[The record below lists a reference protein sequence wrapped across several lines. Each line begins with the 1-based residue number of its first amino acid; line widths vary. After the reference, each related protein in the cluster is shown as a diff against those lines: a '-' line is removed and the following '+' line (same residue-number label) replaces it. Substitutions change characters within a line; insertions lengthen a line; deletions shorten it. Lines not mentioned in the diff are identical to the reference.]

1 MRIKRLEICGFKSFC
16 DKTVLTFNDPITG
29 VVGPNGCGKSNIVD
43 AIRWVMGEQSA
54 KHLRGRA
61 MEDIIFN
68 GSESRG
74 PAGLAEV
81 SLTFDMGALASDAA
95 PGGVPWG
102 AVGPSDV
109 VVTRRL
115 YRGGE
120 SEYLLGGVPCRLRD
134 IVEFFLGT
142 GVGSKA
148 YAIIE
153 QGRIGFIVS
162 SRPEDRRAL
171 IDEAAGITKYKA
183 KKKVA
188 ERRMDAT
195 RQHLLRVTDI
205 IGEIETRLRSLKLQA
220 QKAERYKR
228 YKAEL
233 KDLELCAASQ
243 KHLGL
248 VAEEKYL
255 GSARADVEKQHA
267 DDAAALAVE
276 ETVVEAERLTVSQEL
291 AEISVAKDE
300 LFALDNKAQL
310 AAQRAEHYQDES
322 ATLLVRAD
330 HSRKESEALAARA
343 AQDAEALA
351 EIEGQAALLD
361 EEAEFSVGPAA
372 VLAVDALS
380 GGLALADM
388 ERTCSEARTELAT
401 ARRELDQSVSGLGS
415 TRTKIARLES
425 DIESARVR
433 AEDLAHRLDEL
444 VRDESQ
450 SNEQIE
456 RIAGEAAE
464 VGQRVEELQARAA
477 TLVEKKAESEALAAS
492 LRAEVARG
500 EIELET
506 LREEAH
512 RRRSRLQSL
521 AEIQNRYESFQR
533 GVRAIM
539 QRVRESSAE
548 SGSDSSQ
555 AGTTWTSQ
563 GVRGLVADIV
573 QPPPELET
581 ALEAVLGE
589 RLGNIIVESHEVGVE
604 AIDFL
609 KQRSEGRS
617 SFIPLSLR
625 SVGSQGTVIYD
636 ANGGATTET
645 ADGDMTVAVPSASAI
660 AEWPNGQG
668 VRGPMLELIG
678 FDRHYDRVAAYLLGD
693 IVVVEDLRTALD
705 LWRQT
710 KTRKTLVT
718 LDGEVIDPH
727 GVVTG
732 GSRESAVAGVL
743 SQKREMRELEEVVA
757 RLDQDYQETL
767 ARHVSTKQGLADAIA
782 ALDQAVAE
790 IRRDEVDL
798 SALKKDADRLARERT
813 QSEARRIQ
821 LASTVE
827 NLRGSTA
834 QNQQRLEEST
844 TQLVTEQEAVAE
856 REATA
861 EGLRGQVDVLSEKVD
876 MLMSELSTVKV
887 AAAQASDRKR
897 VARENI
903 DRLRREIADHQTRR
917 GQLDEEASADL
928 TRAETLRLE
937 AEQLRQEASTLQS
950 ELAERS
956 RAYTERQ
963 SAIEE
968 RSGALARRDAE
979 LKAARANVARLAQ
992 ELNALDL
999 RCQQVAMRL
1008 QALDEQVVER
1018 YPEIGKIA
1026 AVLIDFHLRD
1036 LSGETEEAR
1045 IRELR
1050 GLVERMGDINLTAI
1064 EESAEL
1070 QQRYDFLTAQK
1081 ADLESAMSRLETAID
1096 KINRASRKRFR
1107 DVFDTINAKFQE
1119 VFPHLFG
1126 GGRAHLALTDEN
1138 DMLETGVEI
1147 IANPPGKKMLQNIEL
1162 LSGGE
1167 KALTAVSL
1175 LFAIFLVKPSPFCVL
1190 DEVDA
1195 PLDEAN
1201 VGRFNNAVREMTDQS
1216 QFIIVTHNQR
1226 TMEIADKLCG
1236 ITMEESGV
1244 SKLVAVNLRDRNKK
1258 PEPDPE
1264 EAVLPPDSGDF
1275 GEPASA

>member
-188 ERRMDAT
+188 ERRMEAT

-233 KDLELCAASQ
+233 KDLELCAATQ
-243 KHLGL
+243 KHLGWL
-248 VAEEKYL
+248 AEQKYL
-255 GSARADVEKQHA
+255 AAAHTDLEKQHA
-267 DDAAALAVE
+267 DESAALAVE

-310 AAQRAEHYQDES
+310 FTQRAEHYQDES
-322 ATLLVRAD
+322 ATLLVRAE
-330 HSRKESEALAARA
+330 HSRRESEGLAARA
-343 AQDAEALA
+343 AENVEALSA
-351 EIEGQAALLD
+351 IEGQVALLD
-361 EEAEFSVGPAA
+361 EEAESRAQ
-372 VLAVDALS
+372 ALEE
-380 GGLALADM
+380 M
-388 ERTCSEARTELAT
+388 ERTSAEARGELAT
-401 ARRELDQSVSGLGS
+401 ARRELDQSVAGVAS
-415 TRTKIARLES
+415 TRTRIARLES

-444 VRDESQ
+444 LRDESQ
-450 SNEQIE
+450 SSDQIE
-456 RIAGEAAE
+456 RIATEVSD
-464 VGQRVEELQARAA
+464 VGQRVEELQVRAV
-477 TLVEKKAESEALAAS
+477 TLAERKAESEAAVSS
-492 LRAEVARG
+492 LRAEVGRG

-512 RRRSRLQSL
+512 RRRSRLESL
-521 AEIQNRYESFQR
+521 AEIQSRYESFQR

-539 QRVRESSAE
+539 QKVHESTAE
-548 SGSDSSQ
+548 TGSDSSPPNP
-555 AGTTWTSQ
+555 TWTSQ

-617 SFIPLSLR
+617 SFIPVSLR
-625 SVGSQGTVIYD
+625 SMGNEGTVIYD
-636 ANGGATTET
+636 ASGGGTVEATEG
-645 ADGDMTVAVPSASAI
+645 AMTLPVPTPMML
-660 AEWPNGQG
+660 AEWPRGEG

-693 IVVVEDLRTALD
+693 VVVVEDLRKALD
-705 LWRQT
+705 LWRHT
-710 KTRKTLVT
+710 KTHKTLVT

-732 GSRESAVAGVL
+732 GSRESATAGVL

-757 RLDQDYQETL
+757 RLDQDYQATL
-767 ARHVSTKQGLADAIA
+767 QRHVSNKQALGDAVSG
-782 ALDQAVAE
+782 LDQTVSE
-790 IRRDEVDL
+790 MRRDELDL
-798 SALKKDADRLARERT
+798 GALKKDADRLARDRT
-813 QSEARRIQ
+813 QAEARRVQ
-821 LASTVE
+821 LGSTVE
-827 NLRGSTA
+827 NLRSSTA
-834 QNQQRLEEST
+834 QNQLRLEEST
-844 TQLVTEQEAVAE
+844 AQLVAEQEAVAE
-856 REATA
+856 REAAA
-861 EGLRGQVDVLSEKVD
+861 ESLRDQVGVLSEKVD
-876 MLMSELSTVKV
+876 SLMSELSTVKV
-887 AAAQASDRKR
+887 AAAQAGDRKR
-897 VARENI
+897 MARDTM
-903 DRLRREIADHQTRR
+903 DRLQREISDHETRR
-917 GQLDEEASADL
+917 LQLDQDASADL
-928 TRAETLRLE
+928 ARAESLRVE

-950 ELAERS
+950 DLAERS
-956 RAYTERQ
+956 RVYTDRQ

-968 RSGALARRDAE
+968 RSGELARRDAE
-979 LKAARANVARLAQ
+979 LKAARSNVARLTQ
-992 ELNALDL
+992 ELGSLDL

-1008 QALDEQVVER
+1008 ESLDEQIVER
-1018 YPEIGKIA
+1018 YPEIGKVSTVIA
-1026 AVLIDFHLRD
+1026 DFHLRD
-1036 LSGETEEAR
+1036 LSGEEQDSR

-1070 QQRYDFLTAQK
+1070 QQRYDFLTTQK
-1081 ADLESAMSRLETAID
+1081 ADLESAISRLETAID

-1126 GGRAHLALTDEN
+1126 GGRAHLALTDES

-1195 PLDEAN
+1195 PLDDAN

-1244 SKLVAVNLRDRNKK
+1244 SKLVAVNLRDRRES
-1258 PEPDPE
+1258 PEPEPE
-1264 EAVLPPDSGDF
+1264 PTVLPSDGGDF
-1275 GEPASA
+1275 GQPASA

>member
-1 MRIKRLEICGFKSFC
+1 MRIKRLEICGFKSFV
-16 DKTVLTFNDPITG
+16 DRTVLMFDDPITG

-74 PAGLAEV
+74 PAGMAEV
-81 SLTFDMGALASDAA
+81 SITFDTGSLASDVA

-102 AVGPSDV
+102 AAGPSHV

-115 YRGGE
+115 YRGGD

-162 SRPEDRRAL
+162 SRPEDRRTL

-188 ERRMDAT
+188 ERRMEAT

-233 KDLELCAASQ
+233 KDLELCLATQ

-248 VAEEKYL
+248 LSEQKYVQAAHAVLHTQHENEASALAAEEA
-255 GSARADVEKQHA
+255 SVES
-267 DDAAALAVE
+267 
-276 ETVVEAERLTVSQEL
+276 ERLVLSVDQAEL
-291 AEISVAKDE
+291 STAKEE

-310 AAQRAEHYQDES
+310 SAQRAEHYQDES
-322 ATLLVRAD
+322 AMLVVRAD
-330 HSRKESEALAARA
+330 HARKESEGLVLRTTQDTESLAAIES
-343 AQDAEALA
+343 QLA
-351 EIEGQAALLD
+351 ILD
-361 EEAEFSVGPAA
+361 EEAETRARALEEMEQSCAA
-372 VLAVDALS
+372 AKND
-380 GGLALADM
+380 
-388 ERTCSEARTELAT
+388 LAT
-401 ARRELDQSVSGLGS
+401 ARRQLDQSVAGGS
-415 TRTKIARLES
+415 SARTRMARLES

-433 AEDLAHRLDEL
+433 AEDLAHRLEEL
-444 VRDESQ
+444 AHDDASSSEA
-450 SNEQIE
+450 
-456 RIAGEAAE
+456 IARMISEATEAAE
-464 VGQRVEELQARAA
+464 HVGELQARASE
-477 TLVEKKAESEALAAS
+477 LVEKKAQLDGQAIG
-492 LRAEVARG
+492 LRADVARG

-521 AEIQNRYESFQR
+521 AEIQERYESFQH

-539 QRVRESSAE
+539 QKVHESNARPAGELGGDVVGESA
-548 SGSDSSQ
+548 
-555 AGTTWTSQ
+555 TWTTH

-589 RLGNIIVESHEVGVE
+589 RLGNIIVESHEVGIE
-604 AIDFL
+604 AIDYL
-609 KQRSEGRS
+609 KERSEGRS

-625 SVGSQGTVIYD
+625 TSKPSGTVVYD
-636 ANGGATTET
+636 AMGGE
-645 ADGDMTVAVPSASAI
+645 AVEAESVAI
-660 AEWPNGQG
+660 ASIPVEWPIGEG
-668 VRGPMLELIG
+668 VRGPMLQLIG
-678 FDRHYDRVAAYLLGD
+678 FDRHYDSIANYLLGD
-693 IVVVEDLRTALD
+693 VVVVENLGKAIE
-705 LWRQT
+705 LWQKT
-710 KTRKTLVT
+710 KTEKTLVT
-718 LDGEVIDPH
+718 LDGDVIDPH

-732 GSRESAVAGVL
+732 GSRESAVASVL

-757 RLDQDYQETL
+757 RLDQDYQATL
-767 ARHVSTKQGLADAIA
+767 DRHVGNKQALAETVATLDETIA
-782 ALDQAVAE
+782 SM
-790 IRRDEVDL
+790 RRDEL
-798 SALKKDADRLARERT
+798 ELAAYKKDTDRLARERT
-813 QSEARRIQ
+813 QAEARRVQ
-821 LASTVE
+821 LAGTIE
-827 NLRGSTA
+827 NLRTSTS
-834 QNQQRLEEST
+834 QNQARIEEAAV
-844 TQLVTEQEAVAE
+844 QLVTEQEVAIDH
-856 REATA
+856 EAKA
-861 EGLRGQVDVLSEKVD
+861 EELRLQVATLAETVDGLQR
-876 MLMSELSTVKV
+876 ELSTVNV

-897 VARENI
+897 IARDQVE
-903 DRLRREIADHQTRR
+903 RLRREIAEHQERR
-917 GQLDEEASADL
+917 ANLDEEAATDL
-928 TRAETLRLE
+928 ARSEELRTQAET
-937 AEQLRQEASTLQS
+937 LRQEASLLQS
-950 ELAERS
+950 DLAERS
-956 RAYTERQ
+956 RSYSERQ
-963 SAIEE
+963 SAVEE
-968 RSGALARRDAE
+968 RSGQLARRDAD
-979 LKAARANVARLAQ
+979 LKTTRSSVARLAQ
-992 ELNALDL
+992 DLGSFDL
-999 RCQQVAMRL
+999 RCQQVTMRIEG
-1008 QALDEQVVER
+1008 LDEQMRER
-1018 YPEIGKIA
+1018 YPEIVKVADI
-1026 AVLIDFHLRD
+1026 VIDFHLRA

-1070 QQRYDFLTAQK
+1070 QQRFDFLTLQK
-1081 ADLESAMSRLETAID
+1081 ADLESAISRLETAID

-1107 DVFDTINAKFQE
+1107 DVFDTVNAKFQE

-1126 GGRAHLALTDEN
+1126 GGKAHLALTDES
-1138 DMLETGVEI
+1138 DLLETGVEI
-1147 IANPPGKKMLQNIEL
+1147 VANPPGKKILQNIEL

-1201 VGRFNNAVREMTDQS
+1201 VGRFNHAVREMTDQS

-1226 TMEIADKLCG
+1226 TMEIADRLCG

-1244 SKLVAVNLRDRNKK
+1244 SKLVAVNLRDKK
-1258 PEPDPE
+1258 RAPAPAEPVQAMPQTDT
-1264 EAVLPPDSGDF
+1264 AGQ
-1275 GEPASA
+1275 PASM

>member
-1 MRIKRLEICGFKSFC
+1 MRIKRLEICGFKSFV
-16 DKTVLTFNDPITG
+16 DRTVLTFDDPITG

-61 MEDIIFN
+61 MEDVIFS

-81 SLTFDMGALASDAA
+81 SITFDTAALPGDVA

-102 AVGPSDV
+102 AAGPADV

-115 YRGGE
+115 YRGGD

-162 SRPEDRRAL
+162 SRPEDRRTL

-188 ERRMDAT
+188 ERRMEAT

-233 KDLELCAASQ
+233 KDLELCLATQ

-248 VAEEKYL
+248 LAEQKYVVAAHAALQTQHADETSSLVAEEA
-255 GSARADVEKQHA
+255 S
-267 DDAAALAVE
+267 
-276 ETVVEAERLTVSQEL
+276 VEAERLALADDLGEL
-291 AEISVAKDE
+291 SKAKEE

-310 AAQRAEHYQDES
+310 SAQRAEHYQDES
-322 ATLLVRAD
+322 AMLVVRAD
-330 HSRKESEALAARA
+330 HARKESDGLALRTEQNTESLAATEGQVA
-343 AQDAEALA
+343 MLDAEA
-351 EIEGQAALLD
+351 
-361 EEAEFSVGPAA
+361 
-372 VLAVDALS
+372 
-380 GGLALADM
+380 
-388 ERTCSEARTELAT
+388 EARISALEAMEQTCAEAKSELAT
-401 ARRELDQSVSGLGS
+401 ARRQLDQSVAGTGS
-415 TRTKIARLES
+415 ARTRIARLES
-425 DIESARVR
+425 DVESARVR
-433 AEDLAHRLDEL
+433 AEDLARRLEEL
-444 VRDESQ
+444 LRDESL
-450 SNEQIE
+450 SSEALL
-456 RIAGEAAE
+456 RMAGEAAE
-464 VGQRVEELQARAA
+464 AGERASELQARAEV
-477 TLVEKKAESEALAAS
+477 LVEKKSLHETQAS
-492 LRAEVARG
+492 TLRGEVARG

-521 AEIQNRYESFQR
+521 AEIQERYESFQR

-539 QRVRESSAE
+539 QKVREANALPAGDQGGDVAGESA
-548 SGSDSSQ
+548 
-555 AGTTWTSQ
+555 AWTTH

-609 KQRSEGRS
+609 KAQSEGRS

-625 SVGSQGTVIYD
+625 ASSPSGAVVYD
-636 ANGGATTET
+636 ATGGEAVEATTSMVPVPM
-645 ADGDMTVAVPSASAI
+645 AWPIGD
-660 AEWPNGQG
+660 G

-678 FDRHYDRVAAYLLGD
+678 FDRHYDRIASYLLGD
-693 IVVVEDLRTALD
+693 VIVVEDLRKALE

-710 KTRKTLVT
+710 KTEKTLVT

-743 SQKREMRELEEVVA
+743 SQKREMRDLEEVVA
-757 RLDQDYQETL
+757 RLDQDYQATL
-767 ARHVSTKQGLADAIA
+767 DRHVGNKQALAETVT
-782 ALDQAVAE
+782 ALDETVAAM
-790 IRRDEVDL
+790 RRDEL
-798 SALKKDADRLARERT
+798 ELAAQKKDADRLARE
-813 QSEARRIQ
+813 QIQVEARRVQ
-821 LASTVE
+821 LTSTIE
-827 NLRGSTA
+827 SLRTSTS
-834 QNQQRLEEST
+834 QNQARIEEAT
-844 TQLVTEQEAVAE
+844 TQLVTEQEAALE
-856 REATA
+856 HETRA
-861 EGLRGQVDVLSEKVD
+861 EGLRCQVDTLAEKVD
-876 MLMSELSTVKV
+876 GLLAELSTVNV
-887 AAAQASDRKR
+887 AAAQAGDRKR
-897 VARENI
+897 MARESV
-903 DRLRREIADHQTRR
+903 DRLRREISDSQTKRA
-917 GQLDEEASADL
+917 QLDEDASRDL
-928 TRAETLRLE
+928 ARAESLRLQ
-937 AEQLRQEASTLQS
+937 AEELRQEASLLQS

-956 RAYTERQ
+956 RAYGERQ
-963 SAIEE
+963 GVTEE
-968 RSGALARRDAE
+968 RSGALARRDAD
-979 LKAARANVARLAQ
+979 LKAVRSHVARLAQ
-992 ELNALDL
+992 ELGSLDL
-999 RCQQVAMRL
+999 RCQQVAMRIDG
-1008 QALDEQVVER
+1008 LDEQIRDR
-1018 YPEIGKIA
+1018 YPEIAKVA
-1026 AVLIDFHLRD
+1026 HVVTDFHLRA
-1036 LSGETEEAR
+1036 LSGDTEESR
-1045 IRELR
+1045 VRELR

-1070 QQRYDFLTAQK
+1070 QQRYDFLTTQK

-1107 DVFDTINAKFQE
+1107 DVFDTVNAKFQE

-1126 GGRAHLALTDEN
+1126 GGKAHLALTDES
-1138 DMLETGVEI
+1138 DLLETGVEI

-1201 VGRFNNAVREMTDQS
+1201 VGRFNHAVREMTDQS

-1226 TMEIADKLCG
+1226 TMEIADRLCG

-1244 SKLVAVNLRDRNKK
+1244 SKLVAVNLRDRKRA
-1258 PEPDPE
+1258 PAPAEPPQSMM
-1264 EAVLPPDSGDF
+1264 PPDGADF
-1275 GEPASA
+1275 GQPASA

>member
-1 MRIKRLEICGFKSFC
+1 MRIKRLEICGFKSFV
-16 DKTVLTFNDPITG
+16 DRTVLTFDDPITG

-61 MEDIIFN
+61 MEDVIFS

-81 SLTFDMGALASDAA
+81 SITFDTAAMASDVA

-102 AVGPSDV
+102 MAGPSDV

-162 SRPEDRRAL
+162 SRPEDRRTL

-188 ERRMDAT
+188 ERRMEAT

-233 KDLELCAASQ
+233 KDLELCLATQ

-248 VAEEKYL
+248 LAEQKYLVAAHAALQTQHADETSSLVAEE
-255 GSARADVEKQHA
+255 GS
-267 DDAAALAVE
+267 
-276 ETVVEAERLTVSQEL
+276 VEAERLALSGDL
-291 AEISVAKDE
+291 AELSTAKEE

-310 AAQRAEHYQDES
+310 SAQRAEHYQDES
-322 ATLLVRAD
+322 AMLVVRAD
-330 HSRKESEALAARA
+330 HARKESDALALRTTQNEESLA
-343 AQDAEALA
+343 AIEGQVALLDAEA
-351 EIEGQAALLD
+351 
-361 EEAEFSVGPAA
+361 
-372 VLAVDALS
+372 
-380 GGLALADM
+380 
-388 ERTCSEARTELAT
+388 EARIQALEVMEQTCAEAKSELAT
-401 ARRELDQSVSGLGS
+401 ARRQLDQSVAGAGAAR
-415 TRTKIARLES
+415 TRIARLES
-425 DIESARVR
+425 DVESARVR
-433 AEDLAHRLDEL
+433 AEDLARRLEEL
-444 VRDESQ
+444 ENDESA
-450 SNEQIE
+450 SSETML
-456 RIAGEAAE
+456 RLTTEAAE
-464 VGQRVEELQARAA
+464 AGERMSELEARAEV
-477 TLVEKKAESEALAAS
+477 LVEKKGQHENQATT
-492 LRAEVARG
+492 LRGEVARG

-521 AEIQNRYESFQR
+521 AEIQERYESFQR

-539 QRVRESSAE
+539 QKVRDANAAPVGQEGSDVA
-548 SGSDSSQ
+548 SGSV
-555 AGTTWTSQ
+555 AWTTH

-609 KQRSEGRS
+609 KEKSEGRS

-625 SVGSQGTVIYD
+625 SSGSSGTVVYD
-636 ANGGATTET
+636 ATGTEIVEDATSMVPAT
-645 ADGDMTVAVPSASAI
+645 AVCPTGD
-660 AEWPNGQG
+660 G

-678 FDRHYDRVAAYLLGD
+678 FDRHYDRIASYLLGD
-693 IVVVEDLRTALD
+693 VIVVEDLRTALD

-710 KTRKTLVT
+710 KTQKTLVT

-757 RLDQDYQETL
+757 RLDLDYQATL
-767 ARHVSTKQGLADAIA
+767 DRHVGNKQVLAETVT
-782 ALDQAVAE
+782 ALDETVAAM
-790 IRRDEVDL
+790 RRDEL
-798 SALKKDADRLARERT
+798 ELGAHRKDADRLARESI
-813 QSEARRIQ
+813 QVEARRVQ
-821 LASTVE
+821 LASTIE
-827 NLRGSTA
+827 SLRTSTSQNQARIEDSTA
-834 QNQQRLEEST
+834 
-844 TQLVTEQEAVAE
+844 QLVTEQEAALDHE
-856 REATA
+856 SRA
-861 EGLRGQVDVLSEKVD
+861 EGLRFQVETLSEKVEG
-876 MLMSELSTVKV
+876 LLAELSTVNV
-887 AAAQASDRKR
+887 AAAQAGDRKR
-897 VARENI
+897 MARDNVE
-903 DRLRREIADHQTRR
+903 RLRREITDHASKRS
-917 GQLDEEASADL
+917 QLDEDASRDL
-928 TRAETLRLE
+928 ARAESLRTQ
-937 AEQLRQEASTLQS
+937 AEQLRQEASLMQS

-956 RAYTERQ
+956 RVYSERS
-963 SAIEE
+963 SAAEE
-968 RSGALARRDAE
+968 RSGMLARRDAD
-979 LKAARANVARLAQ
+979 LKTVRSRVARLAQ
-992 ELNALDL
+992 ELGAFDL
-999 RCQQVAMRL
+999 RCQQVAMRIEG
-1008 QALDEQVVER
+1008 LDEQIRDR
-1018 YPEIGKIA
+1018 YPEVGKVA
-1026 AVLIDFHLRD
+1026 EVVTDYHLRG
-1036 LSGETEEAR
+1036 LSGEIEESR
-1045 IRELR
+1045 VKELR

-1070 QQRYDFLTAQK
+1070 QQRYDFLTSQK
-1081 ADLESAMSRLETAID
+1081 ADLESAMSRLDTAID

-1107 DVFDTINAKFQE
+1107 DVFDTVNAKFQE

-1126 GGRAHLALTDEN
+1126 GGKAHLALTDEN
-1138 DMLETGVEI
+1138 DLLETGVEI
-1147 IANPPGKKMLQNIEL
+1147 VANPPGKKMLQNIEL

-1201 VGRFNNAVREMTDQS
+1201 VGRFNHAVLEMTDQS

-1244 SKLVAVNLRDRNKK
+1244 SKLVAVNLRSRKNA
-1258 PEPDPE
+1258 PAPTEPSE
-1264 EAVLPPDSGDF
+1264 SVLPPGGEDF
-1275 GEPASA
+1275 GQPASA

>member
-1 MRIKRLEICGFKSFC
+1 MRIKRLEICGFKSFV
-16 DKTVLTFNDPITG
+16 DRTVLTFNDPITG

-61 MEDIIFN
+61 MEDVIFN

-74 PAGLAEV
+74 PAGMAEV
-81 SLTFDMGALASDAA
+81 SITFDTASLATDAA

-102 AVGPSDV
+102 AAGPADV

-183 KKKVA
+183 KKKIA

-228 YKAEL
+228 YKGEL
-233 KDLELCAASQ
+233 KDLELCVAAQ

-248 VAEEKYL
+248 IAEQKYL
-255 GSARADVEKQHA
+255 VEAHA
-267 DDAAALAVE
+267 DLEARHSDATSALRIE
-276 ETVVEAERLTVSQEL
+276 ETTVEAERLTLSQDL
-291 AEISVAKDE
+291 AELSAAKDA

-310 AAQRAEHYQDES
+310 SAQRAEHYQDES
-322 ATLLVRAD
+322 SMLVTRAE
-330 HSRKESEALAARA
+330 HARRESEALARRA
-343 AQDAEALA
+343 AQDAESLSSV
-351 EIEGQAALLD
+351 ESQVTLFD
-361 EEAEFSVGPAA
+361 EEA
-372 VLAVDALS
+372 DARA
-380 GGLALADM
+380 GALEEM
-388 ERTCSEARTELAT
+388 ERTCSEARTELAF
-401 ARRELDQSVSGLGS
+401 ARRNLEQSTAGVASAR
-415 TRTKIARLES
+415 TRIARLES

-433 AEDLAHRLDEL
+433 AQDLAHRLE
-444 VRDESQ
+444 
-450 SNEQIE
+450 
-456 RIAGEAAE
+456 E
-464 VGQRVEELQARAA
+464 V
-477 TLVEKKAESEALAAS
+477 SHDDAAS
-492 LRAEVARG
+492 LDQLERMTAEAAQVEEHVAELQTRAVLLVAQRTQAEESVSRLRGEVSRG

-521 AEIQNRYESFQR
+521 AEIQDRYESFQR

-539 QRVRESSAE
+539 QKVRESNAQGEGADGASAN
-548 SGSDSSQ
+548 G
-555 AGTTWTSQ
+555 TWTTH

-617 SFIPLSLR
+617 SFIPISLR
-625 SVGSQGTVIYD
+625 SGSRSGAGTVVYD
-636 ANGGATTET
+636 AMGGVSVD
-645 ADGDMTVAVPSASAI
+645 ADAALVPVAAD
-660 AEWPNGQG
+660 WPRGEG

-693 IVVVEDLRTALD
+693 VIVVEDLRKALE

-710 KTRKTLVT
+710 KIEKTLVT

-757 RLDQDYQETL
+757 RLELDYQSAL
-767 ARHVSTKQGLADAIA
+767 QRHVSNKQALAEVSGTLDETIA
-782 ALDQAVAE
+782 G
-790 IRRDEVDL
+790 IRRDELDL
-798 SALKKDADRLARERT
+798 AVQKKDVDRLARERV
-813 QSEARRIQ
+813 QSEARRSQ
-821 LASTVE
+821 LAGTIE
-827 NLRGSTA
+827 NLHGATS
-834 QNQQRLEEST
+834 QNQARLEEAT
-844 TQLVTEQEAVAE
+844 AQLVAEQEIAISH
-856 REATA
+856 EATA
-861 EGLRGQVDVLSEKVD
+861 DGLRTQVAALAEKVDVL
-876 MLMSELSTVKV
+876 LGELSTVKV
-887 AAAQASDRKR
+887 SAAQASDRKR
-897 VARENI
+897 TARETM
-903 DRLRREIADHQTRR
+903 DRLRREIGEHGARR
-917 GQLDEEASADL
+917 AQLDRDASADL
-928 TRAETLRLE
+928 TRAESLRAE
-937 AEQLRQEASTLQS
+937 AEQLRQETSALQTELS
-950 ELAERS
+950 ERT
-956 RAYTERQ
+956 RGYTERQ
-963 SAIEE
+963 GAVEE
-968 RSGALARRDAE
+968 RSGALARRDAD
-979 LKAARANVARLAQ
+979 LKTTRAGVARLAQ
-992 ELNALDL
+992 DLSALDL

-1008 QALDEQVVER
+1008 EALDEQLRER
-1018 YPEIGKIA
+1018 YSDIGKVA
-1026 AVLIDFHLRD
+1026 DVLPDFHLRG
-1036 LSGETEEAR
+1036 LAGEVEEGR

-1050 GLVERMGDINLTAI
+1050 GIVERMGDINLTAI

-1107 DVFDTINAKFQE
+1107 EVFDTVNAKFQE

-1126 GGRAHLALTDEN
+1126 GGKAHLALTDES

-1147 IANPPGKKMLQNIEL
+1147 VANPPGKKMMQNIEL

-1201 VGRFNNAVREMTDQS
+1201 VGRFNHAVREMTDHS

-1226 TMEIADKLCG
+1226 TMEIADRLCG

-1244 SKLVAVNLRDRNKK
+1244 SKLVAVNLRGRSRSNA
-1258 PEPDPE
+1258 PDETPPS
-1264 EAVLPPDSGDF
+1264 VLPSDNSGF
-1275 GEPASA
+1275 GQPALA

>member
-1 MRIKRLEICGFKSFC
+1 MRIKRLEICGFKSFV
-16 DKTVLTFNDPITG
+16 DRTVLSFHDPITG

-74 PAGLAEV
+74 PAGMAEV
-81 SLTFDMGALASDAA
+81 SITFDTRSMASDVA

-102 AVGPSDV
+102 AAGPTDV

-183 KKKVA
+183 KKKTA

-205 IGEIETRLRSLKLQA
+205 LGEIETRLRSLKLQA

-233 KDLELCAASQ
+233 KDLELCTAVQ

-248 VAEEKYL
+248 VGEQKYL
-255 GSARADVEKQHA
+255 
-267 DDAAALAVE
+267 DAAHTEVETQHSDETSALRIE
-276 ETVVEAERLTVSQEL
+276 ETTVEAERLAVSQEL
-291 AEISVAKDE
+291 AELSTAKDD
-300 LFALDNKAQL
+300 LFALDNRAQL
-310 AAQRAEHYQDES
+310 AAQRSEHYGDES
-322 ATLLVRAD
+322 AMLVVRAE
-330 HSRKESEALAARA
+330 HARKEIEGSVARA
-343 AQDAEALA
+343 NQAAESLA
-351 EIEGQAALLD
+351 EIEGQVALLD
-361 EEAEFSVGPAA
+361 EEAESRAQA
-372 VLAVDALS
+372 LEEMEKTCSDARS
-380 GGLALADM
+380 ELALA
-388 ERTCSEARTELAT
+388 
-401 ARRELDQSVSGLGS
+401 RRQLDQAVASASGS
-415 TRTKIARLES
+415 RTRMARLES

-433 AEDLAHRLDEL
+433 SEDLAHRLEEIL
-444 VRDESQ
+444 RDDVAAG
-450 SNEQIE
+450 EQIDLLVSEIVQAEE
-456 RIAGEAAE
+456 RVAE
-464 VGQRVEELQARAA
+464 LGVRLAEHA
-477 TLVEKKAESEALAAS
+477 EKKSQAETQATALRS
-492 LRAEVARG
+492 EVARG

-521 AEIQNRYESFQR
+521 GEIQDRYESFQR

-539 QRVRESSAE
+539 QRVRETGAEEGTSS
-548 SGSDSSQ
+548 
-555 AGTTWTSQ
+555 TWTKQ

-604 AIDFL
+604 AIDYL
-609 KQRSEGRS
+609 KERSEGRS

-625 SVGSQGTVIYD
+625 APSPSGTVVYD
-636 ANGGATTET
+636 ATGGATVES
-645 ADGDMTVAVPSASAI
+645 SATTLASI
-660 AEWPNGQG
+660 PVEWPDGEG

-678 FDRHYDRVAAYLLGD
+678 FDRHYDGVAAYLLGD
-693 IVVVEDLRTALD
+693 VLVVENLQKALS

-710 KTRKTLVT
+710 QTRKTLVT

-743 SQKREMRELEEVVA
+743 SQKREIRELEEVVA
-757 RLDQDYQETL
+757 KLEQDYQATL
-767 ARHVSTKQGLADAIA
+767 ARHVTNKQLLAEAVA
-782 ALDQAVAE
+782 TLDQAVASIRGDE
-790 IRRDEVDL
+790 IDL
-798 SALKKDADRLARERT
+798 VAQKKDVDRLTREKS
-813 QSEARRIQ
+813 QSESRRSQ
-821 LASTVE
+821 LARSVE
-827 NLRGSTA
+827 SLRASA
-834 QNQQRLEEST
+834 EQNQVRLEDANA
-844 TQLVTEQEAVAE
+844 QLLVEQESAANNEGSAE
-856 REATA
+856 T
-861 EGLRGQVDVLSEKVD
+861 LRAQVESLSERVD
-876 MLMSELSTVKV
+876 QLMAELSTTKV
-887 AAAQASDRKR
+887 AAAQAGDRKR
-897 VARENI
+897 MARENVE
-903 DRLRREIADHQTRR
+903 RLRREISDHEARR
-917 GQLDEEASADL
+917 VQLDQAASADL
-928 TRAETLRLE
+928 TRAESLRTE
-937 AEQLRQEASTLQS
+937 AEQLRQEASQLQA

-956 RAYTERQ
+956 RAYTER
-963 SAIEE
+963 STAAEE
-968 RSGALARRDAE
+968 RSGQLARRDAD
-979 LKAARANVARLAQ
+979 LKSMRSSVARLSQ
-992 ELNALDL
+992 ELNSLDL
-999 RCQQVAMRL
+999 RRQQVAMRL
-1008 QALDEQVVER
+1008 DALDEQIRER
-1018 YPEIGKIA
+1018 HSEIA
-1026 AVLIDFHLRD
+1026 SVASVLSDFHMRE
-1036 LSGETEEAR
+1036 LSGEAEESR

-1050 GLVERMGDINLTAI
+1050 GLVERMGEINLTAI

-1081 ADLESAMSRLETAID
+1081 ADLESAISRLETAID

-1107 DVFDTINAKFQE
+1107 EVFDTVNTKFQE

-1126 GGRAHLALTDEN
+1126 GGKAHLALTDES

-1226 TMEIADKLCG
+1226 TMEIADRLCG

-1244 SKLVAVNLRDRNKK
+1244 SKLVAVNLRDRKRA
-1258 PEPDPE
+1258 PEPADSSSS
-1264 EAVLPPDSGDF
+1264 VLPSTPSDQGQ
-1275 GEPASA
+1275 PAETQPAEA

>member
-1 MRIKRLEICGFKSFC
+1 MRIKRLEICGFKSFV
-16 DKTVLTFNDPITG
+16 DRTVLTFNDPITG

-61 MEDIIFN
+61 MEDVIFN

-74 PAGLAEV
+74 PAGMAEV
-81 SLTFDMGALASDAA
+81 SITFDTGSLASDAA

-102 AVGPSDV
+102 AAGPADV

-120 SEYLLGGVPCRLRD
+120 SDYLLGGVPCRLRD

-162 SRPEDRRAL
+162 SRPEDRRTL

-183 KKKVA
+183 KKKIA

-228 YKAEL
+228 YKGEL
-233 KDLELCAASQ
+233 KDLELCVAAQ

-248 VAEEKYL
+248 IAEQKYL
-255 GSARADVEKQHA
+255 VDAHA
-267 DDAAALAVE
+267 DLEARHSDATSALRIE
-276 ETVVEAERLTVSQEL
+276 ETTVEAERLMLSQDL
-291 AEISVAKDE
+291 AELSAAKDA

-310 AAQRAEHYQDES
+310 SAQRADHYQDES
-322 ATLLVRAD
+322 SMLVTRAE
-330 HSRKESEALAARA
+330 HARRESEALARRA
-343 AQDAEALA
+343 AQDAESLA
-351 EIEGQAALLD
+351 QVESQVTLLD
-361 EEAEFSVGPAA
+361 EEA
-372 VLAVDALS
+372 DARA
-380 GGLALADM
+380 GALAEM
-388 ERTCSEARTELAT
+388 ERTCAEGRTELAS
-401 ARRELDQSVSGLGS
+401 ARRNLEQSTAGVASAQ
-415 TRTKIARLES
+415 TRIARLES

-433 AEDLAHRLDEL
+433 AQDLAHRLEEVSHDDATSLEQL
-444 VRDESQ
+444 ERMTAESAQ
-450 SNEQIE
+450 
-456 RIAGEAAE
+456 
-464 VGQRVEELQARAA
+464 VEEYVAELQARAIQ
-477 TLVEKKAESEALAAS
+477 LVEQKAQAEDSVGR
-492 LRAEVARG
+492 LRGEVARG

-521 AEIQNRYESFQR
+521 AEIQDRYESFQR

-539 QRVRESSAE
+539 QKVRESNALGADGVGE
-548 SGSDSSQ
+548 NG
-555 AGTTWTSQ
+555 AWTTH

-617 SFIPLSLR
+617 SFIPISLR
-625 SVGSQGTVIYD
+625 SGSRSGTVVYD
-636 ANGGATTET
+636 ATGGVSVEAEATLVPVA
-645 ADGDMTVAVPSASAI
+645 AD
-660 AEWPNGQG
+660 WPRGEG

-693 IVVVEDLRTALD
+693 VIVVEDLRKALE

-710 KTRKTLVT
+710 KTEKTLVT

-757 RLDQDYQETL
+757 RLELDYQAAL
-767 ARHVSTKQGLADAIA
+767 GRHVSNKQALAEVSGT
-782 ALDQAVAE
+782 LDETVAG
-790 IRRDEVDL
+790 IRRDELDL
-798 SALKKDADRLARERT
+798 AAQKKDVDRLARERA
-813 QSEARRIQ
+813 QAEARRAQ
-821 LASTVE
+821 LAGTLD
-827 NLRGSTA
+827 NLRSATS
-834 QNQQRLEEST
+834 QNQARLAEATS
-844 TQLVTEQEAVAE
+844 QLVTEQELAINH
-856 REATA
+856 EATA
-861 EGLRGQVDVLSEKVD
+861 EGLRTQVATLAEKVD
-876 MLMSELSTVKV
+876 ALLGELSTVKV
-887 AAAQASDRKR
+887 SAAQAGDRKR
-897 VARENI
+897 TARETM
-903 DRLRREIADHQTRR
+903 DRLRREIGEHAERR
-917 GQLDEEASADL
+917 TQLDQEATTDL
-928 TRAETLRLE
+928 TRAETLRAE
-937 AEQLRQEASTLQS
+937 AEQLRQEASLLQTELS
-950 ELAERS
+950 ERT

-963 SAIEE
+963 GTVEE
-968 RSGALARRDAE
+968 RSGALARRDAD
-979 LKAARANVARLAQ
+979 LKTTRAGVARLAQ
-992 ELNALDL
+992 DLAALDL

-1008 QALDEQVVER
+1008 EALDEQLRER
-1018 YPEIGKIA
+1018 YSDIGKVA
-1026 AVLIDFHLRD
+1026 DVLPEFHLRV
-1036 LSGETEEAR
+1036 LAGEVEEAR

-1050 GLVERMGDINLTAI
+1050 GIVERMGDINLTAI

-1107 DVFDTINAKFQE
+1107 EVFDTVNTKFQE

-1126 GGRAHLALTDEN
+1126 GGKAHLALTDES

-1147 IANPPGKKMLQNIEL
+1147 VANPPGKKMLQNIEL

-1201 VGRFNNAVREMTDQS
+1201 VGRFNHAVREMTTHS

-1226 TMEIADKLCG
+1226 TMEIADRLCG

-1244 SKLVAVNLRDRNKK
+1244 SKLVAVNLRGRSRSNA
-1258 PEPDPE
+1258 PE
-1264 EAVLPPDSGDF
+1264 EPPQSIVPSDNG
-1275 GEPASA
+1275 GLGQPASA

>member
-1 MRIKRLEICGFKSFC
+1 MRIKRLEICGFKSFV
-16 DKTVLTFNDPITG
+16 DRTVLTFNDPITG

-61 MEDIIFN
+61 MEDVIFN

-74 PAGLAEV
+74 PAGMAEV
-81 SLTFDMGALASDAA
+81 SITFDTGSLASDAA

-102 AVGPSDV
+102 AAGPADV

-120 SEYLLGGVPCRLRD
+120 SDYLLGGVPCRLRD

-162 SRPEDRRAL
+162 SRPEDRRTL

-183 KKKVA
+183 KKKIA

-228 YKAEL
+228 YKGEL
-233 KDLELCAASQ
+233 KDLELCVAAQ

-248 VAEEKYL
+248 IAEQKYL
-255 GSARADVEKQHA
+255 VDAHA
-267 DDAAALAVE
+267 DLEARHSDATSALHIE
-276 ETVVEAERLTVSQEL
+276 ETTVEAERLMLSQDL
-291 AEISVAKDE
+291 AELSAAKDA

-310 AAQRAEHYQDES
+310 SAQRADHYQDES
-322 ATLLVRAD
+322 SMLVTRAE
-330 HSRKESEALAARA
+330 HARRESEALARRA
-343 AQDAEALA
+343 AQDAESLA
-351 EIEGQAALLD
+351 QVESQVTLLD
-361 EEAEFSVGPAA
+361 EEA
-372 VLAVDALS
+372 DARA
-380 GGLALADM
+380 GALAEM
-388 ERTCSEARTELAT
+388 ERTCAEGRTELAS
-401 ARRELDQSVSGLGS
+401 ARRNLEQSTAGVASAQ
-415 TRTKIARLES
+415 TRIARLES

-433 AEDLAHRLDEL
+433 AQDLAHRLEEVSHDDATSLEQL
-444 VRDESQ
+444 ERMTAESAQ
-450 SNEQIE
+450 
-456 RIAGEAAE
+456 
-464 VGQRVEELQARAA
+464 VEEYVAELQARAIQ
-477 TLVEKKAESEALAAS
+477 LVEQKAQAEDSVGR
-492 LRAEVARG
+492 LRGEVARG

-521 AEIQNRYESFQR
+521 AEIQDRYESFQR

-539 QRVRESSAE
+539 QKVRESNALGADGVGE
-548 SGSDSSQ
+548 NG
-555 AGTTWTSQ
+555 AWTTH

-617 SFIPLSLR
+617 SFIPISLR
-625 SVGSQGTVIYD
+625 SGSRSGTVVYD
-636 ANGGATTET
+636 ATGGVSVEAEATLVPVA
-645 ADGDMTVAVPSASAI
+645 AD
-660 AEWPNGQG
+660 WPRGEG

-693 IVVVEDLRTALD
+693 VIVVEDLRKALE

-710 KTRKTLVT
+710 KTEKTLVT

-757 RLDQDYQETL
+757 RLELDYQAAL
-767 ARHVSTKQGLADAIA
+767 GRHVSNKQALAEVSGT
-782 ALDQAVAE
+782 LDETVAG
-790 IRRDEVDL
+790 IRRDELDL
-798 SALKKDADRLARERT
+798 AAQKKDVDRLARERA
-813 QSEARRIQ
+813 QAEARRAQ
-821 LASTVE
+821 LAGTLD
-827 NLRGSTA
+827 NLRSATS
-834 QNQQRLEEST
+834 QNQARLAEATS
-844 TQLVTEQEAVAE
+844 QLVTEQELAINH
-856 REATA
+856 EATA
-861 EGLRGQVDVLSEKVD
+861 EGLRTQVATLAEKVD
-876 MLMSELSTVKV
+876 ALLGELSTVKV
-887 AAAQASDRKR
+887 SAAQAGDRKR
-897 VARENI
+897 TARETM
-903 DRLRREIADHQTRR
+903 DRLRREIGEHAERR
-917 GQLDEEASADL
+917 TQLDQEATTDL
-928 TRAETLRLE
+928 TRAETLRAE
-937 AEQLRQEASTLQS
+937 AEQLRQEASLLQTELS
-950 ELAERS
+950 ERT

-963 SAIEE
+963 GTVEE
-968 RSGALARRDAE
+968 RSGALARRDAD
-979 LKAARANVARLAQ
+979 LKTTRAGVARLAQ
-992 ELNALDL
+992 DLAALDL

-1008 QALDEQVVER
+1008 EALDEQLRER
-1018 YPEIGKIA
+1018 YSDIGKVA
-1026 AVLIDFHLRD
+1026 DVLPEFHLRV
-1036 LSGETEEAR
+1036 LAGEVEEAR

-1050 GLVERMGDINLTAI
+1050 GIVERMGDINLTAI

-1107 DVFDTINAKFQE
+1107 EVFDTVNTKFQE

-1126 GGRAHLALTDEN
+1126 GGKAHLALTDES

-1147 IANPPGKKMLQNIEL
+1147 VANPPGKKMLQNIEL

-1201 VGRFNNAVREMTDQS
+1201 VGRFNHAVREMTAHS

-1226 TMEIADKLCG
+1226 TMEIADRLCG

-1244 SKLVAVNLRDRNKK
+1244 SKLVAVNLRGRSRSNA
-1258 PEPDPE
+1258 PE
-1264 EAVLPPDSGDF
+1264 EPPQSIVPSDNG
-1275 GEPASA
+1275 GLGQPASA

>member
-1 MRIKRLEICGFKSFC
+1 MRIKRLEICGFKSFV
-16 DKTVLTFNDPITG
+16 DRTVLTFNDPITG

-61 MEDIIFN
+61 MEDVIFN

-74 PAGLAEV
+74 PAGMAEV
-81 SLTFDMGALASDAA
+81 SITFDTGSLGGDVA
-95 PGGVPWG
+95 PGGIPWG
-102 AVGPSDV
+102 AAGPTDV
-109 VVTRRL
+109 VVTRRY

-233 KDLELCAASQ
+233 RDLELCASTQ

-248 VAEEKYL
+248 LAEQKYLGLAHAELEARHARETSALVAEE
-255 GSARADVEKQHA
+255 AN
-267 DDAAALAVE
+267 
-276 ETVVEAERLTVSQEL
+276 VEAERLTLSGDLTEQSQ
-291 AEISVAKDE
+291 VQQQ
-300 LFALDNKAQL
+300 LFALENKANLSAQL
-310 AAQRAEHYQDES
+310 AQHREDES
-322 ATLLVRAD
+322 ATLVGRAE
-330 HSRKESEALAARA
+330 RATKESEALATRST
-343 AQDAEALA
+343 QDAQSLSEV
-351 EIEGQAALLD
+351 EGGVALLD
-361 EEAEFSVGPAA
+361 EEAEVRAS
-372 VLAVDALS
+372 
-380 GGLALADM
+380 ALA
-388 ERTCSEARTELAT
+388 EIEATCASARDELA
-401 ARRELDQSVSGLGS
+401 S
-415 TRTKIARLES
+415 TRHEWEQVVSDTGASRTRGARLES

-444 VRDESQ
+444 LRDDA
-450 SNEQIE
+450 
-456 RIAGEAAE
+456 IAGETIERVTGEAAHA
-464 VGQRVEELQARAA
+464 EEQVAILEARAA
-477 TLVEKKAESEALAAS
+477 ELAEKKVGAEAQTAS
-492 LRAEVARG
+492 LRAEVGRG

-521 AEIQNRYESFQR
+521 TEIQGRYESFQR

-539 QRVRESSAE
+539 QRARETSPGSA
-548 SGSDSSQ
+548 GDSTGQ
-555 AGTTWTSQ
+555 VGAWTAS
-563 GVRGLVADIV
+563 GVRGLVADFV

-609 KQRSEGRS
+609 KERSEGRS
-617 SFIPLSLR
+617 SFIPISLR
-625 SVGSQGTVIYD
+625 GSSAPGTVVYD
-636 ANGGATTET
+636 AMGGASVE
-645 ADGDMTVAVPSASAI
+645 AI
-660 AEWPNGQG
+660 GHGAPVVVEWPTGEG

-678 FDRHYDRVAAYLLGD
+678 FDRHYDQVAEYLLGD
-693 IVVVEDLRTALD
+693 VMVVEDLRKALD
-705 LWRQT
+705 LWRHS

-718 LDGEVIDPH
+718 LDGEVIDPQ

-732 GSRESAVAGVL
+732 GSRESATASVL
-743 SQKREMRELEEVVA
+743 SQKREMRELEEIVA
-757 RLDQDYQETL
+757 QLERDYQKSFD
-767 ARHVSTKQGLADAIA
+767 RHVANKQALAESVTTLDETNAAI
-782 ALDQAVAE
+782 
-790 IRRDEVDL
+790 RHDEVDL
-798 SALKKDADRLARERT
+798 VARKKEAERLARERI
-813 QSEARRIQ
+813 SAESRRAQ
-821 LASTVE
+821 LAGTID
-827 NLRGSTA
+827 NLRLSTN
-834 QNQQRLEEST
+834 QNQTRLG
-844 TQLVTEQEAVAE
+844 
-856 REATA
+856 EATA
-861 EGLRGQVDVLSEKVD
+861 QLATEHESVTAGEAASEELRSRVDTLAEKVD
-876 MLMSELSTVKV
+876 ALLGELSTVKI
-887 AAAQASDRKR
+887 AAVQAGERKR
-897 VARENI
+897 VAHETVE
-903 DRLRREIADHQTRR
+903 RLRREIAECETKRS
-917 GQLDEEASADL
+917 QLAEEVSRDQG
-928 TRAETLRLE
+928 RAEALRAE
-937 AEQLRQEASTLQS
+937 AEQLRAEASVLQD

-956 RAYTERQ
+956 RSYTERKGEL
-963 SAIEE
+963 EE

-979 LKAARANVARLAQ
+979 LKAMRANVGRLAQ
-992 ELNALDL
+992 ELSSLDL
-999 RCQQVAMRL
+999 RCQRSAL
-1008 QALDEQVVER
+1008 SLESLDEQVRER
-1018 YPEIGKIA
+1018 YSDVA
-1026 AVLIDFHLRD
+1026 SVAVVVTDFHQRG
-1036 LSGETEEAR
+1036 LSGEIEDAR

-1050 GLVERMGDINLTAI
+1050 GLVERMGEVNLMAI

-1070 QQRYDFLTAQK
+1070 QQRFDFLTAQK
-1081 ADLESAMSRLETAID
+1081 ADLESAMSRLETAIN
-1096 KINRASRKRFR
+1096 KINLASRKRFR
-1107 DVFDTINAKFQE
+1107 EVFDTVNAKFQE

-1126 GGRAHLALTDEN
+1126 GGKAHLALTD
-1138 DMLETGVEI
+1138 DSDLLETGVEI
-1147 IANPPGKKMLQNIEL
+1147 VANPPGKKMMQNLEL

-1201 VGRFNNAVREMTDQS
+1201 VGRFNHAVREMTDQA

-1226 TMEIADKLCG
+1226 TMEIADRLCG

-1244 SKLVAVNLRDRNKK
+1244 SKLVAVNLRGRGDSST
-1258 PEPDPE
+1258 PPDPDPSPMPHGGGL
-1264 EAVLPPDSGDF
+1264 LPGPDLGA
-1275 GEPASA
+1275 GASA

>member
-1 MRIKRLEICGFKSFC
+1 MRIKRLEICGFKSFV
-16 DKTVLTFNDPITG
+16 DRTVLTFDDPITG

-61 MEDIIFN
+61 MEDVIFN

-81 SLTFDMGALASDAA
+81 SITFDTVALASDVA

-102 AVGPSDV
+102 AAGPADV

-188 ERRMDAT
+188 ERRMEAT

-233 KDLELCAASQ
+233 KDLELCLATQ

-248 VAEEKYL
+248 LAEQKHLLAAHAALHIQHADETSSLVAEEA
-255 GSARADVEKQHA
+255 S
-267 DDAAALAVE
+267 
-276 ETVVEAERLTVSQEL
+276 VEAERLTLSGDL
-291 AEISVAKDE
+291 AELSRAKEE
-300 LFALDNKAQL
+300 LFALDNRAQL
-310 AAQRAEHYQDES
+310 SAQRAEHHQDES
-322 ATLLVRAD
+322 AMLVVRAD
-330 HSRKESEALAARA
+330 HARKESDALALRSSQNTESLA
-343 AQDAEALA
+343 AIESQVAMLDAEA
-351 EIEGQAALLD
+351 
-361 EEAEFSVGPAA
+361 
-372 VLAVDALS
+372 
-380 GGLALADM
+380 
-388 ERTCSEARTELAT
+388 EARIQALEAMEQTCAEAKSELAT
-401 ARRELDQSVSGLGS
+401 ARRQLDQSVAGGGAAR
-415 TRTKIARLES
+415 TRIARLES
-425 DIESARVR
+425 DVESARVR
-433 AEDLAHRLDEL
+433 AEDLARRLEEL
-444 VRDESQ
+444 LGDES
-450 SNEQIE
+450 SSSEALL
-456 RIAGEAAE
+456 RMTSEAAE
-464 VGQRVEELQARAA
+464 AGERMRELQARAEV
-477 TLVEKKAESEALAAS
+477 LVEKKSQYEAQTAT
-492 LRAEVARG
+492 LRGEVARG

-521 AEIQNRYESFQR
+521 AEIQERYESFQR

-539 QRVRESSAE
+539 QKVREAHARPADEQGTDVVGESAMW
-548 SGSDSSQ
+548 
-555 AGTTWTSQ
+555 TTH

-609 KQRSEGRS
+609 KERSEGRS

-625 SVGSQGTVIYD
+625 SSSGTVVYD
-636 ANGGATTET
+636 SMGGASVEETTSMVPVP
-645 ADGDMTVAVPSASAI
+645 ADWPSGD
-660 AEWPNGQG
+660 G

-678 FDRHYDRVAAYLLGD
+678 FDRHYDRIASYLLGD
-693 IVVVEDLRTALD
+693 VIVVEDLRKALE
-705 LWRQT
+705 LWRHT
-710 KTRKTLVT
+710 KTEKTLVT

-757 RLDQDYQETL
+757 RLDLDYQGTL
-767 ARHVSTKQGLADAIA
+767 DRHVGNKQALAETVT
-782 ALDQAVAE
+782 ALDETVAGM
-790 IRRDEVDL
+790 RRDEL
-798 SALKKDADRLARERT
+798 ELAAQRRDADRLARE
-813 QSEARRIQ
+813 QIQVEARRVQ
-821 LASTVE
+821 LANTIES
-827 NLRGSTA
+827 LRVSA
-834 QNQQRLEEST
+834 SQNQARIEEAT
-844 TQLVTEQEAVAE
+844 TQLVTEQDVAVEHEA
-856 REATA
+856 RA
-861 EGLRGQVDVLSEKVD
+861 EGLRSQVDTLAEKVD
-876 MLMSELSTVKV
+876 GLLAELSTVNV
-887 AAAQASDRKR
+887 AAAQAGDRKR
-897 VARENI
+897 MARENV
-903 DRLRREIADHQTRR
+903 DRLRQEIADHQAKRT
-917 GQLDEEASADL
+917 QLDEDASRDL
-928 TRAETLRLE
+928 ARAESLRAQ
-937 AEQLRQEASTLQS
+937 AEQLRQEASLLQS
-950 ELAERS
+950 DLAERS
-956 RAYTERQ
+956 RAYSERQ
-963 SAIEE
+963 SAAEE
-968 RSGALARRDAE
+968 RSGVLARRDAD
-979 LKAARANVARLAQ
+979 LKTVRSHVARLAQ
-992 ELNALDL
+992 ELGALDL
-999 RCQQVAMRL
+999 RCQQVAMRIEG
-1008 QALDEQVVER
+1008 LDEHIRDR
-1018 YPEIGKIA
+1018 YPEIGKVA
-1026 AVLIDFHLRD
+1026 NVVTDYHLRG
-1036 LSGETEEAR
+1036 LSGEIEESR
-1045 IRELR
+1045 VLELR

-1070 QQRYDFLTAQK
+1070 QQRYDFLTTQK
-1081 ADLESAMSRLETAID
+1081 ADLESAMSRLDTAID

-1107 DVFDTINAKFQE
+1107 DVFDTVNAKFQE

-1126 GGRAHLALTDEN
+1126 GGKAHLALTDES
-1138 DMLETGVEI
+1138 DLLETGVEI
-1147 IANPPGKKMLQNIEL
+1147 VANPPGKKMMQNIEL

-1201 VGRFNNAVREMTDQS
+1201 VGRFNHAVREMTDQS

-1226 TMEIADKLCG
+1226 TMEIADRLCG

-1244 SKLVAVNLRDRNKK
+1244 SKLVAVNLRDRKRA
-1258 PEPDPE
+1258 PAPAEPPQS
-1264 EAVLPPDSGDF
+1264 VLPTDGGDF
-1275 GEPASA
+1275 GQPASA